1 MGERGRFGPH
11 RCMPHEN
18 NMDLTH
24 EALKMAGTLALVV
37 LVLLG
42 GLAWVRRAFGELP
55 GRSGDPVMRILGGL
69 RVGTGKHI
77 MLVEV
82 AGEVLVLGTTARE
95 MTLLTTVADAGR
107 IDRLRSIGNPLVGP
121 LGSWLGQWTRQAF
134 EKSER
139 EAVTSGPSIRMS
151 KRVAQVRGDEK
162 S

>member
-1 MGERGRFGPH
+1 
-11 RCMPHEN
+11 
-18 NMDLTH
+18 MDLTH

-42 GLAWVRRAFGELP
+42 GLAWVRRTFGELP
-55 GRSGDPVMRILGGL
+55 AKNGEPVMRILGGL

-95 MTLLTTVADAGR
+95 MTLLTTIAEADR
-107 IDRLRSIGNPLVGP
+107 IDRLRSITNSLVGP
-121 LGSWLGQWTRQAF
+121 LGTWLGQWTRQAF
-134 EKSER
+134 GKSEMGS
-139 EAVTSGPSIRMS
+139 VTSKPLIRL
-151 KRVAQVRGDEK
+151 AQGLARVRGEGK